1 MVAHTRN
8 PVSRIIRRILSALA
22 GIAILVTSGF
32 AQEPEIVTSD
42 IPSPEVLEEQNARIG
57 TITVEPQN
65 IFDLSNPEEN
75 KTLYRWANALHVVT
89 KPNVIRGQ
97 LLFGEGDPYSL
108 RQIDET
114 ERLLRQNEYLRDVQI
129 EPVRFEDGVVD
140 LKVATADVWTLTP
153 SISLG
158 REGGENQLGLGVKEQ
173 NLFGNGVLL
182 HFKYKSTVDR
192 DTTTLDFA
200 NQHFRGSRDHLAFRV
215 GKNSDGYDHR
225 FYFARPF
232 FSLDSRRS
240 YGLALAAGDLTE
252 PLYDRGEVISD
263 FQHTLQHH
271 DLFSGRSAGLRNGWV
286 RRFFTGVV
294 YDDHEFAPTPLTV
307 DPISLVPEDRKYIYP
322 YLGFET
328 IEDDF
333 VTAENFDK
341 IGRVEDRFLGTR
353 VAFRLGYSPEAF
365 GSSIDA
371 WHYNASFTNAIVA
384 SKKSSFTVA
393 TSLSGRYEDGDTQN
407 FLLFL
412 ETRFHRRLT
421 DSQLFYASVT
431 ATGSDNLDLD
441 NQLLIGGDSGLRGYP
456 LRYQGG
462 QAKALL
468 TLEHRI
474 FTDWYPWRFFNVGA
488 AIFFDAGRTWG
499 DNPVG
504 GPNLGLLRDV
514 GIGLRLGSNRLGEG
528 GVLHIDFAFPLDGE
542 ETIDNFQILIDAR
555 SSF

>member
-1 MVAHTRN
+1 M
-8 PVSRIIRRILSALA
+8 A
-22 GIAILVTSGF
+22 GAGFLVTSSF
-32 AQEPEIVTSD
+32 AQDPGVNASD
-42 IPSPEVLEEQNARIG
+42 IPSPEALEEQNARIG
-57 TITVEPQN
+57 TITVEPRN
-65 IFDLSNPEEN
+65 IFDLSNSEEN

-89 KPNVIRGQ
+89 KPSVIKGQ
-97 LLFGEGDPYSL
+97 LLFNEGDQYSL
-108 RQIDET
+108 RLIDET
-114 ERLLRQNEYLRDVQI
+114 ERLLRQNDYLRDVQI
-129 EPVRFEDGVVD
+129 EPIQFEDGIVD
-140 LKVATADVWTLTP
+140 LKVSTTDVWTLTP
-153 SISLG
+153 SISAG
-158 REGGENQLGLGVKEQ
+158 REGGENHLGLGVKEQ

-182 HFKYKSTVDR
+182 HVKYKSTVDR
-192 DTTTLDFA
+192 DTMTLDFA
-200 NQHFRGSRDHLAFRV
+200 NKHFRGSRDHLAFRI

-225 FYFARPF
+225 LYFARPF

-240 YGLALAAGDLTE
+240 HGLALAAGDLTE

-271 DLFSGRSAGLRNGWV
+271 DLFAGRSAGLSGGWV

-294 YDDHEFAPTPLTV
+294 YDDHEFAPTPLTL
-307 DPISLVPEDRKYIYP
+307 DPVSLVPEDRKYIYP

-328 IEDDF
+328 IEDDY
-333 VTAENFDK
+333 VTAENFDR

-353 VAFRLGYSPEAF
+353 VAFRVGYSPEAF
-365 GSSIDA
+365 GSSVDA

-384 SKKSSFTVA
+384 SKKSSFTIA
-393 TSLSGRYEDGDTQN
+393 SSLSGRFEDGDTQN

-421 DSQLFYASVT
+421 DGQLFYASVT
-431 ATGSDNLDLD
+431 ASGSDNLDLD
-441 NQLLIGGDSGLRGYP
+441 NQLLLGGDSGLRGYP

-474 FTDWYPWRFFNVGA
+474 FTDWYPWRLFNVGA

-504 GPNLGLLRDV
+504 AANLGLLRDV

-555 SSF
+555 STF

>member
-8 PVSRIIRRILSALA
+8 LLSRAIRRIFSALA
-22 GIAILVTSGF
+22 GAGFLVTSSF
-32 AQEPEIVTSD
+32 AQDPGVNSSD
-42 IPSPEVLEEQNARIG
+42 IPPPEGLEEQNARIG
-57 TITVEPQN
+57 TIAVEPQN

-89 KPNVIRGQ
+89 KPNVIKGQ
-97 LLFGEGDPYSL
+97 LLFNEGDQYSVRL
-108 RQIDET
+108 IDET

-129 EPVRFEDGVVD
+129 EPVRFEDGIVD
-140 LKVATADVWTLTP
+140 LKVATTDVWTLTP
-153 SISLG
+153 SISAG
-158 REGGENQLGLGVKEQ
+158 REGGENRLGLGLKEQ
-173 NLFGNGVLL
+173 NLFGNGVLV

-192 DTTTLDFA
+192 DTMTLDFA
-200 NQHFRGSRDHLAFRV
+200 NQHFRGSRDHLAFRI
-215 GKNSDGYDHR
+215 GDNSDGYDHR

-240 YGLALAAGDLTE
+240 YGLALAAEDLTE

-263 FQHTLQHH
+263 FQHTFQHH
-271 DLFSGRSAGLRNGWV
+271 DLFAGRSAGLRNGWV
-286 RRFFTGVV
+286 QRFFTGVV

-307 DPISLVPEDRKYIYP
+307 DPLSLVPEDRKYIYP

-393 TSLSGRYEDGDTQN
+393 TNLSGRYEDGDTRN

-421 DSQLFYASVT
+421 NNQLFYASVT
-431 ATGSDNLDLD
+431 AAGSDNLDLD

-462 QAKALL
+462 EAKALL
-468 TLEHRI
+468 TVEHRI
-474 FTDWYPWRFFNVGA
+474 FTDWYPWRLFNVGA

-542 ETIDNFQILIDAR
+542 ETIDNFQILLDAR